1 MKNTSDKKY
10 NAQRLKNAYMIVYLI
25 VGTVMIA
32 GIVFLMVFKNM
43 SFMDIVEEIS
53 VNLIGVFAGF
63 IVFDIVMNKLTKEA
77 NDFETSQ
84 KIVESLTGDED
95 MLKLFTPKQREE
107 FAVKS
112 IRSLVEDE
120 DVSDIAA
127 GTVTRYLTLSDGLR
141 IRKNFNYSFI
151 LEDLTSSQWG
161 GIRVNADEHF
171 LVRESL
177 SYEVRYKTEK
187 VRDWNS
193 SDKLLIAFLFNNS
206 DVDDKLRD
214 RVCIFRENLNLTDE
228 LTKEVI
234 ERYASESK
242 ENIKELLGVDLFV
255 FNGTRREKADLESAK
270 VDESGIFLEYDS
282 SLYVREQLE
291 YGIDIT
297 FEMPMIWR
305 SLISVILSDITFS
318 PTITLNYASNMNVE
332 MIPFINL
339 EEECSTSNI
348 HNPRQRCYSLD
359 LKDKWLFPI
368 SGMVFKVDKK
378 KDHAK

>member
-193 SDKLLIAFLFNNS
+193 SDKLLIAFLFNHS

-214 RVCIFRENLNLTDE
+214 RACIFRENLNLTDE

-255 FNGTRREKADLESAK
+255 F
-270 VDESGIFLEYDS
+270 
-282 SLYVREQLE
+282 
-291 YGIDIT
+291 
-297 FEMPMIWR
+297 W
-305 SLISVILSDITFS
+305 
-318 PTITLNYASNMNVE
+318 
-332 MIPFINL
+332 
-339 EEECSTSNI
+339 
-348 HNPRQRCYSLD
+348 
-359 LKDKWLFPI
+359 
-368 SGMVFKVDKK
+368 
-378 KDHAK
+378 